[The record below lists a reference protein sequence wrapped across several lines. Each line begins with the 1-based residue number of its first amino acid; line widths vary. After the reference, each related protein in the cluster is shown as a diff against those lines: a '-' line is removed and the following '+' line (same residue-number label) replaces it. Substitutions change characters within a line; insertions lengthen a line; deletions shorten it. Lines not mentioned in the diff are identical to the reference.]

1 MKKIFLLLTSLL
13 FLVSP
18 LFVVQATEAT
28 DITKPDFRINLQ
40 NMNPVQ
46 ASQANSSTPTGRSAA
61 LFLLDKFAGLLLVI
75 LPIIAGI
82 SFIIAGY
89 YYVLSGG
96 DSEKA
101 SQAKTII
108 KWNIIAI
115 IIALFSYALV
125 KMVSTVLG

>member
-115 IIALFSYALV
+115 IVALFSYALV